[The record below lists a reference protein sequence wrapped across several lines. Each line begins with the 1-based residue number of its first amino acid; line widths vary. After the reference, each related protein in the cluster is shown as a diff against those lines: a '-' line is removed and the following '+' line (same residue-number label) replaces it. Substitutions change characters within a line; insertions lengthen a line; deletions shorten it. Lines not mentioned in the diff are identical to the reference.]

1 MKWPLHQP
9 CEPLSLLLL
18 SITLTASH
26 KCHTISKISLTFILA
41 VPKKENDTWCVYQG
55 RSLIPH
61 SIFFLSFFK
70 LPFKLLNDFVNMFIF
85 CNCFSTEVCFVFS
98 PFPLGCGS
106 VTFTGSNLDCLHLS
120 QPAKLISNSLLS
132 LSGGTADW
140 ARRRGV
146 NIDVTQFM
154 QSVVRQP
161 GLEAAAALILF
172 ERLVSFPLI
181 SPMCFPRWPHAHM
194 LLRLSILCFGGTNIL
209 LSRSSSQRSRTRTP
223 YCTYTL
229 TDEKHCIGTGTF
241 SPLSGTR
248 APTTDTQTQTCFLWC
263 CAPGWPP
270 SPSAPPPVPKAQL
283 WSVFPE
289 TEACICEL
297 CM

>member
-55 RSLIPH
+55 RSLISH

-181 SPMCFPRWPHAHM
+181 SPMCFPRWPHA
-194 LLRLSILCFGGTNIL
+194 SAFTA
-209 LSRSSSQRSRTRTP
+209 TRTHASA
-223 YCTYTL
+223 L
-229 TDEKHCIGTGTF
+229 KHLVF
-241 SPLSGTR
+241 RRHKHPPL
-248 APTTDTQTQTCFLWC
+248 A
-263 CAPGWPP
+263 
-270 SPSAPPPVPKAQL
+270 
-283 WSVFPE
+283 
-289 TEACICEL
+289 
-297 CM
+297 

>member
-1 MKWPLHQP
+1 MSFFVWNKMSARNLLNYSRNHNALDFFFKGKWKGWMKWPLHQP

-106 VTFTGSNLDCLHLS
+106 VTFTGSNLDCLHLT
-120 QPAKLISNSLLS
+120 QPAKLISNYGGSL
-132 LSGGTADW
+132 
-140 ARRRGV
+140 
-146 NIDVTQFM
+146 Q
-154 QSVVRQP
+154 
-161 GLEAAAALILF
+161 
-172 ERLVSFPLI
+172 I
-181 SPMCFPRWPHAHM
+181 SPF
-194 LLRLSILCFGGTNIL
+194 
-209 LSRSSSQRSRTRTP
+209 
-223 YCTYTL
+223 
-229 TDEKHCIGTGTF
+229 
-241 SPLSGTR
+241 
-248 APTTDTQTQTCFLWC
+248 TQTQTWINRLKACLCFNTMARLT
-263 CAPGWPP
+263 
-270 SPSAPPPVPKAQL
+270 SFFFRSE
-283 WSVFPE
+283 SVVNN
-289 TEACICEL
+289 
-297 CM
+297 